1 MVNSKPSVYLFT
13 GSNDYLKKREI
24 DDLKSSL
31 LKNSPGDTD
40 YKMFRIG
47 EDELSE
53 ILDYVNTIPFLSSR
67 KLVVV
72 KNAEDMKDAEV
83 SRLAEYIKRPSK
95 FTYLVLDLR
104 DNNFAENH
112 PEVADHS
119 VVKRFND
126 LAPAQFRVWV
136 QQFVSSR
143 TLGKI
148 KIEDAAVSEL
158 AGLHGGNLTLLAGE
172 LEKLIA
178 FVGNGPEIKLSDIE
192 EVAGR
197 SLAASAFDLTWAIEN
212 SKVDEAL
219 SIISD
224 LVRTGKKHY
233 EIIGLLCWHLRR
245 ILRAKMMEAKGK
257 TAPYI
262 ANILRIGRR
271 YQEEFFKQAGTLK
284 TADVNNKLAILLEA
298 DMDIKR
304 TKFDPTLVLEFVV
317 IKLCLG

>member
-13 GSNDYLKKREI
+13 GSNDYLKERQIES
-24 DDLKSSL
+24 LRSSL
-31 LKNSPGDTD
+31 LKNSSGDTD
-40 YKMFRIG
+40 YKVFRIG

-53 ILDYVNTIPFLSSR
+53 ILNYVNTIPFLASH
-67 KLVVV
+67 KLVIV

-83 SRLAEYIKRPSK
+83 SRLADYIKKPSK
-95 FTYLVLDLR
+95 FTYLVLDLK
-104 DNNFAENH
+104 DDDFAGDH
-112 PEVADHS
+112 PEIAGNS
-119 VVKRFND
+119 AVKRFDD
-126 LAPAQFRVWV
+126 LAPAEFRTWV
-136 QQFVSSR
+136 KQFVSLRSS
-143 TLGKI
+143 GKI
-148 KIEDAAVSEL
+148 RIEDAAVFEL
-158 AGLHGGNLTLLAGE
+158 AGLHGGNLTLLVGE

-178 FVGNGPEIKLSDIE
+178 FAGNRAEIKLSDIE

-197 SLAASAFDLTWAIEN
+197 SLVSSAFDLTWAIEN

-224 LVRTGKKHY
+224 LIRAGKKHY

-245 ILRAKMMEAKGK
+245 ILRAKIMEAKGK

-271 YQEEFFKQAGTLK
+271 YQEEFFKQAGAFK
-284 TADVNNKLAILLEA
+284 TADVNKRLAILLDA
-298 DMDIKR
+298 DLDIKR

>member
-1 MVNSKPSVYLFT
+1 M
-13 GSNDYLKKREI
+13 KKREI
-24 DDLKSSL
+24 DDFKSSL
-31 LKNSPGDTD
+31 LKDSPGDTD
-40 YKMFRIG
+40 YKVFRIG

-53 ILDYVNTIPFLSSR
+53 ILDYVNTIPFLASR

-72 KNAEDMKDAEV
+72 KNAEDMEDAEV
-83 SRLAEYIKRPSK
+83 SRLASYIKKPSK
-95 FTYLVLDLR
+95 FTYLVLDLK
-104 DNNFAENH
+104 DDDFIGDH
-112 PEVADHS
+112 PEIAGHS
-119 VVKRFND
+119 AVKRFDD
-126 LAPAQFRVWV
+126 LAPAQFRAWV
-136 QQFVSSR
+136 KQFVSSR
-143 TLGKI
+143 TDGKI
-148 KIEDAAVSEL
+148 KIEDQAVSEL
-158 AGLHGGNLTLLAGE
+158 ALLHGSNLALLTGE

-178 FVGNGPEIKLSDIE
+178 FTGNRDEIKLSDIE

-197 SLAASAFDLTWAIEN
+197 SMASSAFDLTWAIEN
-212 SKVDEAL
+212 NKVGEAL
-219 SIISD
+219 SIIAD

-271 YQEEFFKQAGTLK
+271 YQEEFFKQAKALK
-284 TADVNNKLAILLEA
+284 TADVNRRLTILLDA
-298 DMDIKR
+298 DLDIKR